1 LTKNVADSILNLLPE
16 DALVL
21 QLPAIPRAFL
31 FMKSNTYYFS
41 HDYNAAN
48 DTKILFLRHQLGM
61 EGYGIYWYLI
71 EQLANAG
78 GKLPL
83 ELIPVLAMQMHCP
96 DVKVN
101 GVLMNFGLFTIES
114 GEFWSERL
122 SHHLELRLKL
132 SESGKAGANN
142 RWGNRVAIGEG
153 NAKESKVKEIKGK
166 EIKVNKLNIID
177 SAFDEWWNIYDK
189 KVSKEK
195 AISKWNILTNDE
207 KQLALKIVKEYVNS
221 TPDKTFRKD
230 PTTYLNNKSFN
241 DEIIIRNAA
250 TSYKPNVSERNFT
263 QLASLKY
270 IEPKRD

>member
-1 LTKNVADSILNLLPE
+1 MRWYCNYQQFRGL
-16 DALVL
+16 
-21 QLPAIPRAFL
+21 FY

-83 ELIPVLAMQMHCP
+83 ELIPVLAMQMHCT

-101 GVLMNFGLFTIES
+101 GVLMNFGLFKIES

-122 SHHLELRLKL
+122 AEHLQLRLKL
-132 SESGKAGANN
+132 SESGKTGANN

-153 NAKESKVKEIKGK
+153 NAKESKVKEIK
-166 EIKVNKLNIID
+166 ENKNKINLSVYNID
-177 SAFDEWWNIYDK
+177 FEEWWFKYDK
-189 KVSKEK
+189 KTGKEK
-195 AISKWNILTNDE
+195 ALSKWNLLNKQE
-207 KQLALKIVKEYVNS
+207 KDLALSIVENYVNS
-221 TPDKTFRKD
+221 TPDKKFRKD
-230 PTTYLNNKSFN
+230 PSTYLHNKSFN
-241 DEIIIRNAA
+241 DEIITRNN
-250 TSYKPNVSERNFT
+250 TSSDKLSYAEREWNR
-263 QLASLKY
+263 LKNL
-270 IEPKRD
+270 

>member
-1 LTKNVADSILNLLPE
+1 MEDEQEVAFPVILKPFF
-16 DALVL
+16 
-21 QLPAIPRAFL
+21 I
-31 FMKSNTYYFS
+31 MKSNTYYFS

-83 ELIPVLAMQMHCP
+83 ELIPVLAMQMHCT

-122 SHHLELRLKL
+122 AQHLELRLKL
-132 SESGKAGANN
+132 SESGKTGAIN
-142 RWGNRVAIGEG
+142 RWGNRVAIGEA
-153 NAKESKVKEIKGK
+153 NAKESKVKETKVK
-166 EIKVNKLNIID
+166 ESKVNLSIYNID
-177 SAFDEWWNIYDK
+177 FEKWWFKYDK
-189 KVSKEK
+189 KTGKEK
-195 AISKWNILTNDE
+195 SLIKWNLLNKEE
-207 KQLALKIVKEYVNS
+207 KDLALSVVEQYVNS
-221 TPDKTFRKD
+221 TPDKKFRKD
-230 PTTYLNNKSFN
+230 PATYLHNKSFN
-241 DEIIIRNAA
+241 DEIINRNL
-250 TSYKPNVSERNFT
+250 TSSYKPNVSERNFT

-270 IEPKRD
+270 IEPNGE